1 LSKNGQFYLDFEKPL
16 MEMEARIAELKKFTE
31 EKEMDFSE
39 EIMKLEGRAAKLAED
54 IFGNLTRWQRVQLA
68 RHPKRPFTLD
78 YTKLIFQDFLELHGD
93 RAFRDDPAMVG
104 GIANLEGRPVTII
117 GHQKGR
123 DTKENIARNFGMPH
137 PEGYRKALRLM
148 KQADKF
154 KRPII
159 CLVDTPAAYPG
170 VGAEERGQ
178 ALAIAESLRDMAKLR
193 VPVVVVITGEGGSG
207 GALGI
212 AVGNT
217 ILMMEN
223 AIYSVCPPESCAAI
237 IWKDSKLA
245 EEAAEELKLTATDL
259 LDVGIV
265 DEVIRE
271 PLGGAHKNYEE
282 SAARIKEAI
291 IRHLSILDTLTEEE
305 LIEERYE
312 KFRSM
317 GEFFEGGESR

>member
-1 LSKNGQFYLDFEKPL
+1 MSKNGQFHLDFEKPL

-78 YTKLIFQDFLELHGD
+78 YTKLIFQDFIELHGD

-104 GIANLEGRPVTII
+104 GIASLEGSPVTII

-178 ALAIAESLRDMAKLR
+178 ALAIAENLRDMAKLR

-259 LDVGIV
+259 LDAGIV

-312 KFRSM
+312 KFRIM
-317 GEFFEGGESR
+317 GEFFEGGESQ

>member
-1 LSKNGQFYLDFEKPL
+1 